1 MALEIRDGPVVDL
14 GAYARVSAAYEVASR
29 MRVVAGRLVAEPVET
44 PWVKDY
50 DTQGDG
56 GPEAWPRRFDVS
68 RWRLLVAREGGRR
81 VGGAVV
87 AWDTDG
93 VHLLGGR
100 KDVAV
105 LWDLR
110 VDPAH
115 RRQGVAGR
123 LLDRGAAWARERG
136 CVRLDVETQ
145 DVNVPACRFYAS
157 RGCILRRVDA
167 DAYPSLPD
175 ETLLLWSL
183 ALDGVSPG
191 CTRRPGGRR

>member
-1 MALEIRDGPVVDL
+1 MLLEIRDGPVDDL
-14 GAYARVSAAYEVASR
+14 RGYACVPIAYEVRRR
-29 MRVVAGRLVAEPVET
+29 MRVVDGRLHEEAVGT
-44 PWVKDY
+44 PYVKDY
-50 DTQGDG
+50 DALGEG
-56 GPEAWPRRFDVS
+56 GPERWPQRFDVS
-68 RWRLLVAREGGRR
+68 TWRLLVAREAGRR

-110 VDPAH
+110 VDPAY
-115 RRQGVAGR
+115 RRRGVGGR
-123 LLDRGAAWARERG
+123 LFERAAAWARGQG

-145 DVNVPACRFYAS
+145 DVNVPACRFYKG
-157 RGCILRRVDA
+157 RGCTLRRIEPG
-167 DAYPSLPD
+167 AYPALPD

-183 ALDGVSPG
+183 DLA
-191 CTRRPGGRR
+191 